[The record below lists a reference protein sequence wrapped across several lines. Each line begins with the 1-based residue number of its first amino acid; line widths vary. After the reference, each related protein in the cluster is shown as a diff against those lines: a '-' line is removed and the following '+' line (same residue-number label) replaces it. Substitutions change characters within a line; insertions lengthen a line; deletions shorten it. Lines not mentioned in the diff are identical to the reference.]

1 MGSKEE
7 LLNEVIE
14 IEWKMFEDVVNIG
27 GLAACQEDPATF
39 KIMRYSQGMSWS
51 EPVLQSYLNDLKE
64 AEKGGRNLLSEKYAR
79 MMESTSP
86 LEYENIHHLVSTLE
100 PEIPPLIDCIVEI
113 MLEWQEEVSEK
124 FPYITGR
131 GRPIHM
137 SEDSR
142 FVTSFETYLRGEL
155 ATYSK
160 RTLELYYKNISEQK
174 SKKVN
179 AAEVVLDYMVREY
192 GYKSAEEANER
203 LRTQG

>member
-7 LLNEVIE
+7 LLNEIIE
-14 IEWKMFEDVVNIG
+14 TEWKMFEDVVNIG
-27 GLAACQEDPATF
+27 GLAACQEDPETF
-39 KIMRYSQGMSWS
+39 KIMRYSQEMSWP

-64 AEKGGRNLLSEKYAR
+64 AEKNGRNLLSEKYAR

-86 LEYENIHHLVSTLE
+86 LEYKNIHHLIPKLE
-100 PEIPPLIDCIVEI
+100 PEIPLLIDRIVEI
-113 MLEWQEEVSEK
+113 MLEWQEEVSQK
-124 FPYITGR
+124 FPYITSR
-131 GRPIHM
+131 GRPLRM
-137 SEDSR
+137 SEDSQ

-160 RTLELYYKNISEQK
+160 RTLKLYFENISKQK
-174 SKKVN
+174 SKEVN
-179 AAEVVLDYMVREY
+179 AAEVVLDYMVRQY